1 MLRGGIEPSIV
12 QPVLDEIIRKHM
24 SPRMVEA
31 VKPMSEIVRDTFK
44 SERARSRLATGAALM
59 ALVLTMIG
67 LYASMQHSV
76 ESRRGELAVRK
87 ALGATDDR
95 LARLILR
102 RALSITV
109 LGVVGAALLAVVF
122 RERIGE
128 LLFGLS
134 ATDLGAWAVSVVIV
148 LATGLLAAWLPARRA
163 GRVAPAVALRY
174 E

>member
-1 MLRGGIEPSIV
+1 
-12 QPVLDEIIRKHM
+12 
-24 SPRMVEA
+24 
-31 VKPMSEIVRDTFK
+31 
-44 SERARSRLATGAALM
+44 
-59 ALVLTMIG
+59 
-67 LYASMQHSV
+67 MQHSV